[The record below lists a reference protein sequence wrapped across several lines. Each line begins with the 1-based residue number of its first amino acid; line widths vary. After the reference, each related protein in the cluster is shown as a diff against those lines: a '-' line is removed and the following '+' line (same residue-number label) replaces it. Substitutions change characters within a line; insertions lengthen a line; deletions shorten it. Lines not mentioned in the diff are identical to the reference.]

1 MSRLMTGPDG
11 VPRCRWCEAAPE
23 FVAYHDEEWGF
34 PVADDRRLFE
44 KLCLESFQSGL
55 SWRTILNKREN
66 FRQAFCGFDFHTMAQ
81 FTQQDV
87 DRLLQDAGII
97 RHQGKIKAVINNAQ
111 RVLELIE
118 RYGSLAAY
126 VWQYE
131 PDEATLPEPQS
142 VSTSEASVALS
153 KALKKMGWQF
163 VGPTT
168 VFAFMQS
175 MGLINDH
182 AVGCDTREKVAQ
194 ARASFTRPSL

>member
-1 MSRLMTGPDG
+1 M
-11 VPRCRWCEAAPE
+11 
-23 FVAYHDEEWGF
+23 
-34 PVADDRRLFE
+34 
-44 KLCLESFQSGL
+44 
-55 SWRTILNKREN
+55 
-66 FRQAFCGFDFHTMAQ
+66 
-81 FTQQDV
+81 
-87 DRLLQDAGII
+87 
-97 RHQGKIKAVINNAQ
+97 
-111 RVLELIE
+111 
-118 RYGSLAAY
+118 
-126 VWQYE
+126 WQYE